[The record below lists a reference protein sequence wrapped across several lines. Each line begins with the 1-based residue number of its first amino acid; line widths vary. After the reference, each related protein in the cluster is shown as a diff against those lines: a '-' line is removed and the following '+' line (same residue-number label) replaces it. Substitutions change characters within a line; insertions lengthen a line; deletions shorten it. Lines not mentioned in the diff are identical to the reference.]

1 MSLYGSLFTG
11 VAGLNANSRALS
23 VTSTNIA
30 NVNTVGYKAS
40 KTEFET
46 LIASNS
52 STSEFS
58 TGGVKGEAFRLISRQ
73 GDLQTTG
80 VSTDLAISGN
90 GFFAVTERPLT
101 DPAISEVLYTR
112 AGSFS
117 KDASG
122 RLVNSAGY
130 FLQGWELDA
139 NGAVPT
145 NAADLTVVN
154 LSNVTGTAEPTST
167 ATIRANL
174 RSTQTAAA
182 AYTAGQMNAGTVQP
196 HFETSFEIYDEQGG
210 AQPIRLST
218 IKTGANTWAYEL
230 IYDGPVANIGGAASN
245 PIGTGTITFNTDGT
259 IATPAAAVNV
269 TIPWAATSGLAPQ
282 TLAFNFGT
290 AGQADGITQFDT
302 ASTLY
307 STVVNGALFG
317 GLSGVRVDSD
327 GYVIALFDNGVEKQI
342 YKLPI
347 ATFTNA
353 DGLIP
358 LNGNAYRRSVESGDV
373 ALKEAKNGGAGNVAS
388 AALEQ
393 STVDLGKEFSDMI
406 VIQRAYSAASKIIM
420 TADEMLEEL
429 TRLKR

>member
-1 MSLYGSLFTG
+1 MSLYGALFTG

-30 NVNTVGYKAS
+30 NVNTVGFKAS
-40 KTEFET
+40 KTDFET

-52 STSEFS
+52 GTDDFS
-58 TGGVKGEAFRLISRQ
+58 TGGVRGEAFRMISKQ
-73 GDLQTTG
+73 GDLQSTG
-80 VSTDLAISGN
+80 ISTDLAIAGN
-90 GFFAVTERPLT
+90 GFFAVTERPQT
-101 DPAISEVLYTR
+101 DPAVSELLYTR
-112 AGSFS
+112 AGSFA
-117 KDASG
+117 KDDAG

-145 NAADLTVVN
+145 NAADLTVIN
-154 LSNVTGTAEPTST
+154 LSNVTGTAEPTTT
-167 ATIRANL
+167 AKIRANL
-174 RSTQTAAA
+174 RSTQTAVGAYAA
-182 AYTAGQMNAGTVQP
+182 GNMNAGTVQP
-196 HFETSFEIYDEQGG
+196 HFETSFEVYDEQGG

-218 IKTGANTWAYEL
+218 VKTGANTWAYEM
-230 IYDGPVANIGGAASN
+230 IYDGPAANIGGAANN
-245 PIGTGTITFNTDGT
+245 PIGTGTITFNSDGT

-269 TIPWAATSGLAPQ
+269 TIPWAASSGLSAQ
-282 TLAFNFGT
+282 TIAVNFGEP
-290 AGQADGITQFDT
+290 GQADGITQFDT

-327 GYVIALFDNGVEKQI
+327 GFVIALFDNGVEKQI

-347 ATFTNA
+347 ATFTNP

-373 ALKEAKNGGAGNVAS
+373 ALKEAKNGGAGNIAS

>member
-1 MSLYGSLFTG
+1 MSLYGALFTG
-11 VAGLNANSRALS
+11 VAGLNANSRALG

-40 KTEFET
+40 KTEFQT

-58 TGGVKGEAFRLISRQ
+58 TGGVKGDAFRMVAKQ
-73 GDLQTTG
+73 GDLQSTG
-80 VSTDLAISGN
+80 ISTDLAISGA
-90 GFFAVTERPLT
+90 GFFAVAERPSANPTL
-101 DPAISEVLYTR
+101 SEVLYTR
-112 AGSFS
+112 AGSFA
-117 KDASG
+117 KDEAG
-122 RLVNSAGY
+122 NLVNTGGY
-130 FLQGWELDA
+130 FLQGWALDA

-145 NAADLTVVN
+145 NAADLTTIN
-154 LSNVTGTAEPTST
+154 LSNVTGTAEPTTT

-174 RSTQTAAA
+174 RSTQAPVA
-182 AYTAGQMNAGTVQP
+182 AYTAGDMYAGTVPPQ
-196 HFETSFEIYDEQGG
+196 FETSFEVYDEQGG

-218 IKTGANTWAYEL
+218 VKTSANTWQYE
-230 IYDGPVANIGGAASN
+230 IAYDGPVANIGGATNN
-245 PIGTGTITFNTDGT
+245 PIATGTITFNTDGT
-259 IATPAAAVNV
+259 IATPAAPVSI
-269 TIPWAATSGLAPQ
+269 TIPWAASSGLAPQ
-282 TLAFNFGT
+282 TINLNLGSAN
-290 AGQADGITQFDT
+290 QANGVTQFDT

-307 STVVNGALFG
+307 SSTVNGALFG
-317 GLSGVRVDSD
+317 GLSGVRVDND
-327 GYVIALFDNGVEKQI
+327 GYVIALFDNGVEKKI

-347 ATFTNA
+347 ATFTNP

-388 AALEQ
+388 SALEQ

>member
-1 MSLYGSLFTG
+1 MSLYGALFTG

-30 NVNTVGYKAS
+30 NVNTVGYKSS

-52 STSEFS
+52 STSDFS
-58 TGGVKGEAFRLISRQ
+58 TGGVKGQAFRQISKQ

-80 VSTDLAISGN
+80 VSTDLAISGA
-90 GFFAVTERPLT
+90 GFFAVSERPLDNPT
-101 DPAISEVLYTR
+101 ISEILYTR
-112 AGSFS
+112 AGSFA
-117 KDASG
+117 KDAG
-122 RLVNSAGY
+122 GNLVNSAGY
-130 FLQGWELDA
+130 YLQGWLLDA
-139 NGAVPT
+139 NGAIPT
-145 NAADLTVVN
+145 NAADLTAIN
-154 LSNVTGTAEPTST
+154 LANVTGTAEATST
-167 ATIRANL
+167 ATLRANL
-174 RSTQTAAA
+174 RSTQTPVGAYAA
-182 AYTAGQMNAGTVQP
+182 GDLNSGTVQP
-196 HFETSFEIYDEQGG
+196 HFETSFEVYDEQGG

-218 IKTGANTWAYEL
+218 VKTGPNTWGYEL
-230 IYDGPVANIGGAASN
+230 IYDGPVANIGGAGNN

-259 IATPAAAVNV
+259 IATPALPTNV
-269 TIPWAATSGLAPQ
+269 TIPWAASSGLAPQ
-282 TLAFNFGT
+282 TFALNLGT

-307 STVVNGALFG
+307 SSVVNGALFG
-317 GLSGVRVDSD
+317 GLSGVRVDND
-327 GYVIALFDNGVEKQI
+327 GYVIALFDNGVEKKI

-347 ATFTNA
+347 ATFTNP
-353 DGLIP
+353 DGMIP
-358 LNGNAYRRSVESGDV
+358 LDGNAYRRSVESGDV

-388 AALEQ
+388 SALEQ

>member
-1 MSLYGSLFTG
+1 MSLYGALFTG

-46 LIASNS
+46 LIASN
-52 STSEFS
+52 TNTDDFS
-58 TGGVKGEAFRLISRQ
+58 TGGVKGEPIRQISRQ

-80 VSTDLAISGN
+80 TSTDLAISGA
-90 GFFAVTERPLT
+90 GFFAVTERPSAN
-101 DPAISEVLYTR
+101 PAISEVLYTR
-112 AGSFS
+112 AGSFV

-122 RLVNSAGY
+122 NLVNSAGY
-130 FLQGWELDA
+130 YLQGWKLDQ

-145 NAADLTVVN
+145 NAADVTTVN
-154 LSNVTGTAEPTST
+154 MASISGTAEATTT
-167 ATIRANL
+167 ASIRANL
-174 RSTQTAAA
+174 KSTQSLIGPYSPGNIFTGAVLP
-182 AYTAGQMNAGTVQP
+182 Q
-196 HFETSFEIYDEQGG
+196 FETSFEVYDAQGG
-210 AQPIRLST
+210 AQPLRLAAV
-218 IKTGANTWAYEL
+218 KQGANNWAYEL
-230 IYDGPVANIGGAASN
+230 IYDGPAASIGGSGNN
-245 PIGTGTITFNTDGT
+245 PIATGTLTFNTDGT

-269 TIPWAATSGLAPQ
+269 TIPWAAASGLSPQ
-282 TLAFNFGT
+282 TVAVNFGT
-290 AGQADGITQFDT
+290 AGQADGVTQYDT

-307 STVVNGALFG
+307 STQVNGSLYG
-317 GLSGVRVDSD
+317 GLSGVRVDND
-327 GYVIALFDNGVEKQI
+327 GYVIALFDNGVEKKV

-347 ATFTNA
+347 ATFTNP

-388 AALEQ
+388 SSLEQ

>member
-1 MSLYGSLFTG
+1 MSLYGALFTG

-40 KTEFET
+40 KTDFET

-52 STSEFS
+52 GTEDFS
-58 TGGVKGEAFRLISRQ
+58 TGGVKGEAFRMISRQ
-73 GDLQTTG
+73 GDLQSTG
-80 VSTDLAISGN
+80 ISTDLAIAGN
-90 GFFAVTERPLT
+90 GFFAVTERPQA
-101 DPAISEVLYTR
+101 DPAVSELLYTR

-117 KDASG
+117 KDDAG
-122 RLVNSAGY
+122 RLVNAAGY

-139 NGAVPT
+139 NGNVPT

-167 ATIRANL
+167 AKIRANL
-174 RSTQTAAA
+174 RSTQAAVG
-182 AYTAGQMNAGTVQP
+182 AYTAGNLNAGTVQP
-196 HFETSFEIYDEQGG
+196 HFETSFEVYDEQGG
-210 AQPIRLST
+210 AQAIRLST
-218 IKTGANTWAYEL
+218 VKTGPNTWAYEM
-230 IYDGPVANIGGAASN
+230 IYDGPAANIGGAASN
-245 PIGTGTITFNTDGT
+245 PISTGTMTFNSDGT

-269 TIPWAATSGLAPQ
+269 TIPWAASSGLSPQ
-282 TLAFNFGT
+282 TIAVNFG
-290 AGQADGITQFDT
+290 APGQADGITQFDT

-327 GYVIALFDNGVEKQI
+327 GFVIALFDNGVEKQI

-347 ATFTNA
+347 ATFTNP

-373 ALKEAKNGGAGNVAS
+373 ALKEAKNGGAGNIAAS
-388 AALEQ
+388 TLEQ